1 MTRFASYLWLS
12 AFILSTAASAQ
23 DEPAEAP
30 AAAKPGLRQFEITQA
45 TSEIRIDAQ
54 LDEPAWAD
62 ALVID
67 LPYEWFP
74 GDNVTPPVS
83 TECLVTYSSRTLYV
97 AFRAFDPEPGKIR
110 AHLMDRDNVGSF
122 SQDDHV
128 GIQIDTFNDEREA
141 LQFRSNPLGVQV
153 DGTFNDVKGEEDFAW
168 DAIWD
173 NAARITEDGY
183 VVEMAIPLQQLRFPR
198 SSEVQTWGFEAF
210 RNYPRNDRHR
220 ISSRYTDRNSDCTLC
235 QENKVSGFVGLE
247 PGINLEVVPTLT
259 TTRTDEIDSFPNGSL
274 ENGDEDVEPGVDLRW
289 SITPN
294 TALNVAVNPDFSQV
308 EADAAQLELNTRFA
322 LFFPEQRPLFLEGA
336 DFFETPIQAVFTRT
350 VADPNWATKLTGKE
364 GPHAIGVFVAEDDIN
379 NLIIASNQRSFIAQ
393 LDDEVL
399 SSVVRYRRD
408 VGAQSTVGVLYT
420 GREGT
425 DYHNRVAGLDGFVRF
440 NQSNSIKLQYL
451 SSDTEYPTAL
461 ATAAGQPEGSFDGDA
476 IHLSFLHRS
485 RAWVA
490 TAEYEDIDR
499 DFRADSGFVPRV
511 DLKSLNGMLEYRIW
525 GQRDDWYR
533 RVTFGVFGERI
544 EDQDGL
550 VTDEG
555 VNLFATMNGPRQ
567 SFVDL
572 TIGDREEFFFGERFD
587 TSFQQVLF
595 QIRPSGRA
603 NLAFQMR
610 NGDAIDFTNVQQA
623 EEFSF
628 TSALQFRLGRHVDL
642 TLQHQLQTLDVD
654 GGELFNVNLAQT
666 EVVYQ
671 FNVRTF
677 LRGIFQ
683 YQIVDRDPSLYSV
696 AVDEKDEDFFT
707 QLLFSYKIN
716 PRTVLFAGYSDN
728 RFGFENRLE
737 DVSLTQVDRTLFLKL
752 SYAFLF

>member
-1 MTRFASYLWLS
+1 MTRIAHTCLLLLL
-12 AFILSTAASAQ
+12 ILPVAAPAQEAAASTAAESTA
-23 DEPAEAP
+23 AE
-30 AAAKPGLRQFEITQA
+30 KPGLRRFEVSQA
-45 TSEIRIDAQ
+45 TSEIRIDAV

-74 GDNVTPPVS
+74 GDNVEPPVR
-83 TECLVTYSSRTLYV
+83 TECLVTYSKRTLYV
-97 AFRAFDPEPGKIR
+97 AFRASDPEPGKIR
-110 AHLMDRDNVGSF
+110 AHLMDRDNMGSF

-128 GIQIDTFNDEREA
+128 GIQIDTFDAEREA

-173 NAARITEDGY
+173 NAARITADGY
-183 VVEMAIPLQQLRFPR
+183 VVEMAVPFQQLRFPR
-198 SSEVQTWGFEAF
+198 TAEVQTWGFEAF
-210 RNYPRNDRHR
+210 RNYPRGDRHR
-220 ISSRYTDRNSDCTLC
+220 ISSKFTDRDSDCTLC
-235 QENKVSGFVGLE
+235 QENKVTGFVGLT
-247 PGINLEVVPTLT
+247 PGLNLEVVPTVT
-259 TTRTDEIDSFPNGSL
+259 TTRTDQIESFPDGGL
-274 ENGDEDVEPGVDLRW
+274 AEGDEEVEPGLDVRW

-294 TALNVAVNPDFSQV
+294 TALNAAANPDFSQV
-308 EADAAQLELNTRFA
+308 EADAAQLEVNTRFA
-322 LFFPEQRPLFLEGA
+322 LFFPEKRPLFLEGA

-350 VADPNWATKLTGKE
+350 VADPRWAAKLTGKE
-364 GPHAIGVFVAEDDIN
+364 GPHSIGAFIAEDDVN
-379 NLIIASNQRSFIAQ
+379 NLIIASNQRSFLAQ
-393 LDDEVL
+393 LDDQVL
-399 SSVVRYRRD
+399 ASVVRYRRD
-408 VGAQSTVGVLYT
+408 VGAQSTLGVLYT
-420 GREGT
+420 GRDGT
-425 DYHNRVAGLDGFVRF
+425 GYHNRVAGLDGFVRF

-451 SSDTEYPTAL
+451 SSDTEYPEEL

-511 DLKSLNGMLEYRIW
+511 DLRSLNGMLEYRIW
-525 GQRDDWYR
+525 GERDDWYR
-533 RVTFGVFGERI
+533 RVTFGVFAERI

-555 VNLFATMNGPRQ
+555 VNLFATMNGPLQ
-567 SFVDL
+567 SFADL
-572 TIGDREEFFFGERFD
+572 TIGDREELFLGERFD
-587 TSFQQVLF
+587 TSFQELF
-595 QIRPSGRA
+595 YQIKPTGRA
-603 NLAFQMR
+603 NLAFQVR
-610 NGDAIDFTNVQQA
+610 NADAIDFTNVQPA

-628 TSALQFRLGRHVDL
+628 TTALQFRLGRHVDW
-642 TLQHQLQTLDVD
+642 TLQHQIQTLDVD
-654 GGELFNVNLAQT
+654 GGELFEVNLAQT
-666 EVVYQ
+666 EIVYQ

-677 LRGIFQ
+677 VRGIFQ
-683 YQIVDRDPSLYSV
+683 YQTIDRDPSLYTV
-696 AVDEKDEDFFT
+696 PVDGEDEDLFT

-728 RFGFENRLE
+728 RFGF
-737 DVSLTQVDRTLFLKL
+737 DDISLTQIDRTLFLKL